1 MSPPRTAR
9 EALAIAAVIGAMS
22 LSGCAMTAAPSD
34 TVPTSTSDTFGNF
47 TADELA
53 NICIDATSSAFA
65 QDVQFDPDN
74 TRIEQRNVDPEWL
87 VLVPARTSGVDG
99 EAQCTIG
106 GSPESTEVELSSA
119 SIERLPEAQIQRLI
133 DGKNEGGE

>member
-1 MSPPRTAR
+1 MA
-9 EALAIAAVIGAMS
+9 
-22 LSGCAMTAAPSD
+22 AAPAD
-34 TVPTSTSDTFGNF
+34 TVPTSTSDTFGDF

-65 QDVQFDPDN
+65 QDVQFDPGN
-74 TRIEQRNVDPEWL
+74 TRIEQRNVEPEWL

-106 GSPESTEVELSSA
+106 GSPETPEIELSSA
-119 SIERLPEAQIQRLI
+119 SVERLPEAQIQRLI
-133 DGKNEGGE
+133 DGENEGGE